1 MALQGSLSELSLP
14 DVIQMVSVSGKT
26 GVFEVTRSD
35 EVGRIFLKD
44 GQIVDAVVGALR
56 GDVAV
61 YEMAIWSEGDFS
73 FKQGVEP
80 EAVTI
85 QLSNANLM
93 MEAARRLDEWRVLSR
108 KIPSLDRVPYFTSRD
123 QSDQVTLSPHEW
135 ILVTRVDDE
144 HTIEEI
150 AEKLHW
156 SAFDVSK
163 LLFGMITS
171 GLVALRTEAEKT
183 DPADGRKGPNPVTL
197 MGLASRIRSVA
208 LDVVGS
214 SGEHTIE
221 KQYAGTRTLI
231 EEGAGFDAIRTM
243 VEQHGNA
250 ISLLK
255 GRDIAA
261 MFDEQVRPLLG
272 DAGGGSSVSVTNT
285 QGGSN
290 S

>member
-26 GVFEVTRSD
+26 GVFSVVRND
-35 EVGRIFLKD
+35 EVGKIYLRD
-44 GQIVDAVVGALR
+44 GQIVDAAVNALR
-56 GDVAV
+56 GDNAV
-61 YEMAIWSEGDFS
+61 YEMAIWSEGEFT
-73 FKQGVEP
+73 FNPGEET

-85 QLSNANLM
+85 HLSNANLM

-108 KIPSLDRVPYFTSRD
+108 KIPSLDLIPFFTSRD

-135 ILVTRVDDE
+135 ILVTRIDDE

-150 AEKLHW
+150 GEQLHW

-171 GLVALRTEAEKT
+171 GLVALRSST
-183 DPADGRKGPNPVTL
+183 DEPRSESTPQGPSSVTL
-197 MGLASRIRSVA
+197 IGLANRIMSVA
-208 LDVVGS
+208 LNVVGD
-214 SGEHTIE
+214 SGQHTIE
-221 KQYAGTRTLI
+221 KQYARTRAQI
-231 EEGAGFDAIRTM
+231 EQGAGFDAIRTM
-243 VEQHGNA
+243 VEQHSDA

-255 GRDIAA
+255 GADVAA

-272 DAGGGSSVSVTNT
+272 DTPKVPAR
-285 QGGSN
+285 
-290 S
+290 

>member
-26 GVFEVTRSD
+26 GVFSVARHD
-35 EVGRIFLKD
+35 ELGKIFLRD

-56 GDVAV
+56 GDNAV
-61 YEMAIWSEGDFS
+61 YEMAIWAEGDFT
-73 FKQGVEP
+73 FNPGEET

-85 QLSNANLM
+85 HLSNANLM

-108 KIPSLDRVPYFTSRD
+108 KIPSLDLIPFFSSGD

-135 ILVTRVDDE
+135 ILVTRIDNE

-150 AEKLHW
+150 AEQLHW

-171 GLVALRTEAEKT
+171 GLVALRSATDESRTET
-183 DPADGRKGPNPVTL
+183 NHQGPSPVTL
-197 MGLASRIRSVA
+197 IGLANRIRSVA
-208 LDVVGS
+208 LDVVGE

-221 KQYAGTRTLI
+221 KQYAGTRVLI
-231 EEGAGFDAIRTM
+231 EQGAGFDAIRSM
-243 VEQHGNA
+243 VEQHSNA
-250 ISLLK
+250 ITLLK
-255 GRDIAA
+255 GSDIAA

-272 DAGGGSSVSVTNT
+272 DVSGVPAG
-285 QGGSN
+285 
-290 S
+290 

>member
-26 GVFEVTRSD
+26 GVFSVTRND
-35 EVGRIFLKD
+35 EIGKIYLRG

-56 GDVAV
+56 GDNAV
-61 YEMAIWSEGDFS
+61 YEMAIWSEGEFTFNPGEETDS
-73 FKQGVEP
+73 
-80 EAVTI
+80 VTI
-85 QLSNANLM
+85 HLSNANLM

-108 KIPSLDRVPYFTSRD
+108 KIPSLDLIPYFRSRD

-135 ILVTRVDDE
+135 ILVTRIDGE
-144 HTIEEI
+144 HSIEAI
-150 AEKLHW
+150 AEQLHW

-171 GLVALRTEAEKT
+171 SLVALRTASEASRSS
-183 DPADGRKGPNPVTL
+183 AAHQGPNSVTL
-197 MGLASRIRSVA
+197 IGLANRIRSVA

-214 SGEHTIE
+214 SGEQTID
-221 KQYAGTRTLI
+221 KQYAGTRSLI
-231 EEGAGFDAIRTM
+231 EKGAGFDAIRSM
-243 VEQHGNA
+243 VEQHSNA

-255 GRDIAA
+255 GSDVAA

-272 DAGGGSSVSVTNT
+272 DASRAPA
-285 QGGSN
+285 Q
-290 S
+290 

>member
-26 GVFEVTRSD
+26 GVFSVARQD
-35 EVGRIFLKD
+35 ELGKIFLRD

-56 GDVAV
+56 GDNAV
-61 YEMAIWSEGDFS
+61 YEMAIWAEGDFT
-73 FKQGVEP
+73 FNPGE
-80 EAVTI
+80 ETETVTI
-85 QLSNANLM
+85 HLSNANLM

-108 KIPSLDRVPYFTSRD
+108 KIPSLDLIPFFTSGD

-135 ILVTRVDDE
+135 ILVTRIDNE

-150 AEKLHW
+150 AEQLHW

-171 GLVALRTEAEKT
+171 GLVALRSATDESRTETKHQ
-183 DPADGRKGPNPVTL
+183 GPSPVTL
-197 MGLASRIRSVA
+197 IGLANRIRSVA
-208 LDVVGS
+208 LDVVGE

-221 KQYAGTRTLI
+221 KQYAGTRVLI
-231 EEGAGFDAIRTM
+231 EQGAGFDAIRSM
-243 VEQHGNA
+243 VEQHSNA
-250 ISLLK
+250 ITLLK
-255 GRDIAA
+255 GSDIAA

-272 DAGGGSSVSVTNT
+272 DVSSVPAR
-285 QGGSN
+285 
-290 S
+290 

>member
-26 GVFEVTRSD
+26 GVFSVARHD
-35 EVGRIFLKD
+35 ELGKIFLRD

-56 GDVAV
+56 GDNAV
-61 YEMAIWSEGDFS
+61 YEMAIWAEGDFT
-73 FKQGVEP
+73 FNPGE
-80 EAVTI
+80 ETETVTI
-85 QLSNANLM
+85 HLSNANLM

-108 KIPSLDRVPYFTSRD
+108 KIPSLDLIPFFTSGD

-135 ILVTRVDDE
+135 ILVTRIDNE

-150 AEKLHW
+150 AEQLHW

-171 GLVALRTEAEKT
+171 GLVALRSATDESRTETKHQ
-183 DPADGRKGPNPVTL
+183 GPSPVTL
-197 MGLASRIRSVA
+197 IGLANRIRSVA
-208 LDVVGS
+208 LDVVGE

-221 KQYAGTRTLI
+221 KQYAGTRVLI
-231 EEGAGFDAIRTM
+231 EQGAGFGAIRSM
-243 VEQHGNA
+243 VEQHSNA
-250 ISLLK
+250 ITLLK
-255 GRDIAA
+255 GSDIAA

-272 DAGGGSSVSVTNT
+272 DVSSVPAR
-285 QGGSN
+285 
-290 S
+290 

>member
-35 EVGRIFLKD
+35 EVGRIYLRE
-44 GQIVDAVVGALR
+44 GRIVDALVGALR
-56 GDVAV
+56 GDNAV

-73 FKQGVEP
+73 FVPGE
-80 EAVTI
+80 ESDDTTI
-85 QLSNANLM
+85 HLSNANLM

-108 KIPSLDRVPYFTSRD
+108 KIPSLDLVPFFTSRD

-135 ILVTRVDDE
+135 ILVTRIDDE
-144 HTIEEI
+144 HSIEEI
-150 AEKLHW
+150 AEALHW

-171 GLVALRTEAEKT
+171 GLVALRSASQRSEA
-183 DPADGRKGPNPVTL
+183 AGNRQGPGPVTL
-197 MGLASRIRSVA
+197 IGLAGRIRAVA
-208 LDVVGS
+208 LNVIGD
-214 SGEHTIE
+214 SGEHTID

-231 EEGAGFDAIRTM
+231 EQGAGIEAVRTM
-243 VEQHGNA
+243 VSQHSKA
-250 ISLLK
+250 ITLLK
-255 GRDIAA
+255 GSDIAA
-261 MFDEQVRPLLG
+261 MFDEQVQPLLG
-272 DAGGGSSVSVTNT
+272 SGDSAPAPVMNN
-285 QGGSN
+285 QGGTN

>member
-26 GVFEVTRSD
+26 GVFSVARQD
-35 EVGRIFLKD
+35 ELGKIFLRD

-56 GDVAV
+56 GDNAV
-61 YEMAIWSEGDFS
+61 YEMAIWAEGDFT
-73 FKQGVEP
+73 FNPGE
-80 EAVTI
+80 ETETVTI
-85 QLSNANLM
+85 HLSNANLM

-108 KIPSLDRVPYFTSRD
+108 KIPSLDLIPFFNSGD

-135 ILVTRVDDE
+135 ILVTRIDNE

-150 AEKLHW
+150 AEQLHW

-171 GLVALRTEAEKT
+171 GLVALRSATDESRTETKHQ
-183 DPADGRKGPNPVTL
+183 GPSPVTL
-197 MGLASRIRSVA
+197 IGLANRIRSVA
-208 LDVVGS
+208 LDVVGE

-221 KQYAGTRTLI
+221 KQYAGTRVLI
-231 EEGAGFDAIRTM
+231 EQGAGFDAIRSM
-243 VEQHGNA
+243 VEQHSNA
-250 ISLLK
+250 ITLLK
-255 GRDIAA
+255 GSDIAA

-272 DAGGGSSVSVTNT
+272 DVSSVPAR
-285 QGGSN
+285 
-290 S
+290 

>member
-26 GVFEVTRSD
+26 GVFEVVRSD
-35 EVGRIFLKD
+35 EVGRIHLND
-44 GQIVDAVVGALR
+44 GQIVDAEVGSLR
-56 GDVAV
+56 GDDAV
-61 YEMAIWSEGDFS
+61 YEMVIWSEGDFS
-73 FKQGVEP
+73 FKPGAAAETT
-80 EAVTI
+80 TI
-85 QLSNANLM
+85 HLSNANLL
-93 MEAARRLDEWRVLSR
+93 MEAARRLDEWRVLAR

-123 QSDQVTLSPHEW
+123 QADQVTLSPHEW
-135 ILVTRVDDE
+135 ILITRIDDE

-150 AEKLHW
+150 AEQLSW

-171 GLVALRTEAEKT
+171 GLVALRSSSSTPTAS
-183 DPADGRKGPNPVTL
+183 ANRKGPTPLTL
-197 MGLASRIRSVA
+197 LGLAQRIRSVA

-214 SGEHTIE
+214 GGEQTID
-221 KQYAGTRTLI
+221 KQYAGARTLI
-231 EEGAGFDAIRTM
+231 EQGAGVDAIKTM
-243 VEQHGNA
+243 VEQHSNA
-250 ISLLK
+250 ITLLK
-255 GRDIAA
+255 GAEIAA

-272 DAGGGSSVSVTNT
+272 DATGAPGSATNS